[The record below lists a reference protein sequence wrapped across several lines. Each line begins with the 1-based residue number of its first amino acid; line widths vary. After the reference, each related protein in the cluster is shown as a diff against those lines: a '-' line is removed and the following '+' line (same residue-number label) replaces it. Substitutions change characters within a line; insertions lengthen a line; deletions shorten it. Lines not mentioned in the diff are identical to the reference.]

1 VLSADLNHTLNKS
14 LIILHT
20 FLSILPLE
28 FDTGK
33 SSKMAQDRL
42 YSDEYTHCQ
51 CQCIACI
58 FCIALKHHAASNV
71 QSPSSS
77 INEQKQL
84 DLPLLVC
91 KEYHGQV
98 HYMTTWWLRTPFA
111 F

>member
-42 YSDEYTHCQ
+42 YSDKYTHYQ

-71 QSPSSS
+71 QSPSSYDNMVAQNTLC
-77 INEQKQL
+77 ILKHE
-84 DLPLLVC
+84 P
-91 KEYHGQV
+91 E
-98 HYMTTWWLRTPFA
+98 
-111 F
+111 